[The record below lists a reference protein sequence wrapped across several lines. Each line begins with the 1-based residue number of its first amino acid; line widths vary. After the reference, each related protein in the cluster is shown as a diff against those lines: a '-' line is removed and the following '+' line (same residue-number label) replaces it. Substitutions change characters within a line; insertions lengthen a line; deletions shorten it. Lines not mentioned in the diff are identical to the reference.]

1 MIRLQCTP
9 EMTRMALSSGH
20 PLTNDVRAKVPG
32 AKWNGTGLY
41 WEFPSTRRVARAL
54 REFLRGHAADISM
67 EESSRFL
74 LASLADS
81 EQGYDITHD
90 DKSGNFTATFEF
102 FLPYQEAMNTAG
114 ARLQADGS
122 YLMNPK
128 QAKDLLT
135 VIEKRGLDLLPHPIV
150 VKLLTA
156 PPPPFLMYSGSLL
169 SLSHASLEEL
179 EYVTNTPGKKRK
191 TPLIKRLESLGIE
204 TPFDLLQRIP
214 LRYIDRNTPM
224 NIRELQPGQQAVI
237 MGTITNVGRYEYQN
251 KRSSITVKDSQ
262 GTTIDLSFFQQAW
275 VSKQFHKGDEVIAQG
290 KYEVYKARNGRSYPQ
305 LSSPRLDMLHSSRG
319 SVAVVPVYPQSEK
332 YGITTWDVMALQKE
346 TLSKI
351 PDIRE
356 ILPPELIAKHALINR
371 KDAWRAI
378 HFPRDLEEAEKARQ
392 RIIYEEMLELQLF
405 IQGSK
410 RELSTSTGITHN
422 RPNMLAQEF
431 MKSLPYELTN
441 AQKKAISEIVADMA
455 RPHPMHRLVQGDV
468 GSGKTSVAIA
478 TLLTALDNGYQS
490 AMMAPTEILAEQLYN
505 STKQEIEKNAFLSP
519 RTGNPVSI
527 AFLAGKVTVKN
538 RREMLARLASG
549 ELDIIVGTNALISQ
563 DVEYANLGLAVI
575 DEQHRF
581 GTEQRS
587 NLRNMRK
594 DGIVPDMLIMT
605 ATPVPR
611 TGAVTLYGDL
621 DLTILD
627 ELPAGRQPI
636 KTEWIREKGE
646 DIINNPFSQVWGHII
661 EQVQKGHQAYIVASL
676 VEDNEKLAAQSVE
689 DAYEALKHGH
699 ALPGLRIGRVHGK
712 MARSERDETMG
723 KFSAGE
729 IDVLV
734 STTVIEVGVN
744 VPNATIMV
752 VLDAGRFGIAQL
764 HQIRG
769 RVGRSKL
776 PSWCYLVSDTDKEVG
791 MQRLQALVDSTD
803 GFYLAE
809 VDLEIRGEGT
819 LFGRAQTGVN
829 DLRIASLKDKDI
841 LEHART
847 DAEEILSRTNWMKDY
862 PELSAE
868 VDFFFGGKQ
877 IEA

>member
-9 EMTRMALSSGH
+9 ELTRLAIPQEH
-20 PLTNDVRAKVPG
+20 PLANQVREKVAG
-32 AKWNGTGLY
+32 AKWNGTGRY
-41 WEFPSTRRVARAL
+41 WEFPSTRRVALGL
-54 REFLRGHAADISM
+54 REFLRGYGTELSM
-67 EESSRFL
+67 EEESKFL
-74 LASLADS
+74 LSTLADS
-81 EQGYDITHD
+81 PQTPDITL
-90 DKSGNFTATFEF
+90 DKATGKIIAKFEF
-102 FLPYQEAMNTAG
+102 LLTYQETLSKAG
-114 ARLQADGS
+114 AQLQPDGS
-122 YLMNPK
+122 YMMDTAQGK
-128 QAKDLLT
+128 ELLT
-135 VIEKRGLDLLPHPIV
+135 FIEKQGLDLVASPEAV
-150 VKLLTA
+150 ALLTA

-179 EYVTNTPGKKRK
+179 DYVRNTPGKKRK
-191 TPLIKRLESLGIE
+191 TPLLKRLQSLGIE
-204 TPFDLLQRIP
+204 TPFDLLQRVP

-224 NIRELQPGQQAVI
+224 NIRELSPGQQAVV
-237 MGTITNVGRYEYQN
+237 MGTVTNVGKYEHQY
-251 KRSSITVKDSQ
+251 KRTIITVRDSQ
-262 GTTIDLSFFQQAW
+262 GTTIDLAFFRQIW
-275 VSKQFHKGDEVIAQG
+275 ISKNFHKGDEVIVQG
-290 KYEVYKARNGRSYPQ
+290 KYEVRKARNGRSYPQ
-305 LSSPRLDMLHSSRG
+305 ISSPRLDLLHSSRG

-332 YGITTWDVMALQKE
+332 HGITTWDVMALQKE

-351 PDIRE
+351 PDVRE
-356 ILPPELIAKHALINR
+356 ILPPGLIAKHALLGR

-392 RIIYEEMLELQLF
+392 RLIYEEMLELQLF

-410 RELSTSTGITHN
+410 EELATSRGISHSKPALMTK
-422 RPNMLAQEF
+422 AYIDA
-431 MKSLPYELTN
+431 LPYELTG
-441 AQKKAISEIVADMA
+441 AQKRAVDEIAQDMS
-455 RPHPMHRLVQGDV
+455 RPQPMHRLVQGDV
-468 GSGKTSVAIA
+468 GSGKTNVAA
-478 TLLTALDNGYQS
+478 CSLLTALDNGYQS
-490 AMMAPTEILAEQLYN
+490 ALMAPTEILAEQLFN
-505 STKQEIEKNAFLSP
+505 SIKEELERNGFMSP
-519 RTGNPVSI
+519 RTGKPVSI
-527 AFLAGKVTVKN
+527 RFLAGKVTPKN
-538 RREMLARLASG
+538 RREMLADLASG
-549 ELDIIVGTNALISQ
+549 ELDIIVGTNALISK

-611 TGAVTLYGDL
+611 TGAITLYGDL

-636 KTEWIREKGE
+636 QTEWITEKGE
-646 DIINNPFSQVWGHII
+646 DMISNPFSPVWGHII
-661 EQVQKGHQAYIVASL
+661 EQVKEGHQAYIVASL

-689 DAYEALKHGH
+689 DAYDALQHGH

-712 MARSERDETMG
+712 MARVERDATMA

-744 VPNATIMV
+744 VPNATVMV

-769 RVGRSKL
+769 RVGRSQL

-809 VDLEIRGEGT
+809 IDLEIRGEGT

-841 LEHART
+841 LEHARA
-847 DAEEILSRTNWMKDY
+847 DAAELMKQSTWKQEH
-862 PELSAE
+862 PELYAE
-868 VDFFFGGKQ
+868 VAFFFGGKE